1 MIRQTTQDFL
11 SAIEPGDTTV
21 EAEAPDETLGEISP
35 LQMVYYPSE
44 VLKQPCQPVG
54 EVTEEIKQLA
64 RDMLLTMM
72 LEGGVGL
79 AAPQI
84 GKLLRVFVV
93 DVRWPENLDK
103 SDPHIFINPE
113 LVVPYDE
120 SKALGFEGCLS
131 FPGGRA
137 KMSRYSTI
145 KVKHLDGEG
154 CPTETEAN
162 GFFARV
168 IQHEMDHLDG
178 KTIQGAISAID
189 MMKVRKTLQTKARK
203 HKRETKA
210 TPRQHKKNVRKRSR

>member
-1 MIRQTTQDFL
+1 MIRQTTQAFL
-11 SAIEPGDTTV
+11 SAIEPEPAKSDESTQV
-21 EAEAPDETLGEISP
+21 AEDLVVNPLTL
-35 LQMVYYPSE
+35 VYFPNAI
-44 VLKQPCQPVG
+44 LKQPCTPVG

-84 GKLLRVFVV
+84 GKLLRIFVV
-93 DVRWPENLDK
+93 DVRWPESLER

-113 LVVPYDE
+113 LVIPE
-120 SKALGFEGCLS
+120 GEEPALGPEGCLS

-137 KMSRYSTI
+137 KMSRYKTI

-154 CPTETEAN
+154 FPTETEAT
-162 GFFARV
+162 GFFARA

-178 KTIQGAISAID
+178 KTIQGAISTLD
-189 MMKVRKTLQTKARK
+189 MMTVRKNIQTKIRK
-203 HKRETKA
+203 HKREVRA
-210 TPRQHKKNVRKRSR
+210 PHNHKKNVRKRSR

>member
-1 MIRQTTQDFL
+1 MIRDHIATAY
-11 SAIEPGDTTV
+11 SNAIDQ
-21 EAEAPDETLGEISP
+21 EASKGSEEISGISP
-35 LQMVYYPSE
+35 LRMVYYPSDI
-44 VLKQPCQPVG
+44 LKQVCVPVE
-54 EVTEEIKQLA
+54 EVTEEVKQLA

-84 GKLLRVFVV
+84 GKSLRMFVV
-93 DVRWPENLDK
+93 DVQWPQDLEH

-113 LVVPYDE
+113 LVIPE
-120 SKALGFEGCLS
+120 GQEPSLCREGCLS

-137 KMSRYSTI
+137 RVSRYETI

-154 CPTETEAN
+154 VPTETEAE
-162 GFFARV
+162 GFFARA

-189 MMKVRKTLQTKARK
+189 MMTVRKNIQSKLRQ
-203 HKRETKA
+203 HKREVKETKPHHQK
-210 TPRQHKKNVRKRSR
+210 TGRKHF